1 MGDLHQGILHK
12 FSLYSKLALS
22 LLTCFDQTAC
32 QMIGLERDKSQELS
46 IPKISLGDIR
56 NFELRLTDWKLLL
69 ESTDLGVSQL
79 DSELSS
85 EVQKVEKAVKRIRG
99 KIFEKPN

>member
-1 MGDLHQGILHK
+1 
-12 FSLYSKLALS
+12 
-22 LLTCFDQTAC
+22 
-32 QMIGLERDKSQELS
+32 MIGLERDKSQELS

>member
-1 MGDLHQGILHK
+1 
-12 FSLYSKLALS
+12 
-22 LLTCFDQTAC
+22 
-32 QMIGLERDKSQELS
+32 MIGLESDKSQQLT

-69 ESTDLGVSQL
+69 ESTGLGVSQL
-79 DSELSS
+79 NSELSS
-85 EVQKVEKAVKRIRG
+85 EVRKIEKAVKRIRG